1 MYAPSTHTS
10 RVPAAAFAWAIALAI
25 PSGTYVTSGYFAITN
40 PRLRLGAG
48 LRWPL
53 EVFPR
58 AWLWQEVHSGQGW
71 PWYQRAYAVAVE
83 PASTIPGHGMGT
95 ARAQGYPGVR
105 FTAGQARQV
114 VLEAVLFEA
123 DGPVA
128 DIAEGGRVQLA

>member
-1 MYAPSTHTS
+1 
-10 RVPAAAFAWAIALAI
+10 VLAYL
-25 PSGTYVTSGYFAITN
+25 GDFTSGYFAITN

-58 AWLWQEVHSGQGW
+58 AWLWQEVHAGEGW

-105 FTAGQARQV
+105 FAAGQARQV
-114 VLEAVLFEA
+114 VLEAVVFEA
-123 DGPVA
+123 DGPVT
-128 DIAEGGRVQLA
+128 DITEGGRVQLA